1 MKNNIKIAVIIPALN
16 EEETIG
22 QVIDAVPSWV
32 DRILVGNNGSTDGT
46 AHEAL
51 KHGAVVVEEPFRGYG
66 AACLAAMGALDSPG
80 SPDAPGVVVFLDGD
94 LSDNPEQMDILV
106 EPILKRGFDL
116 VIGSRVM
123 GRCERGALTI
133 TQRFGNWLS
142 CRLTRLFFGVSYTDL
157 GPFRAVRRSALE
169 ALELNDRAFG
179 WTIQMQVRAARKGL
193 SITEVPVDYRNRRG
207 GDSKVSGT
215 LRGVIGAGTTILYI
229 IFAEAIDARLE
240 RMREGFASRS
250 WPG

>member
-16 EEETIG
+16 EEKTIG
-22 QVIDAVPSWV
+22 RVIDAVPSWV

-46 AHEAL
+46 AQEAL
-51 KHGAVVVEEPFRGYG
+51 KHGAVVVDEPFRGYG
-66 AACLAAMGALDSPG
+66 AACLAAVEALDSPG
-80 SPDAPGVVVFLDGD
+80 APDAPGVVVFLDGD
-94 LSDNPEQMDILV
+94 LSDDPKQMDTLV
-106 EPILKRGFDL
+106 EPILERGFDL

-123 GRCERGALTI
+123 GRCEPGALTV

-157 GPFRAVRRSALE
+157 GPFRAVRRSALD

-240 RMREGFASRS
+240 RMREGFA
-250 WPG
+250 